1 MTAGTMNRDEA
12 LMLLP
17 FAANGSLTR
26 AEARAVEAWLEAD
39 ADLRGEAAF
48 LDRLRGMMQATPLPQ
63 TGAEFGLARLL
74 KALPPQDQPNPA
86 ASPRRRIMAWPAW
99 AAPALAAS
107 VAALVSM
114 LGTAALI
121 GRPGDAPF
129 DAPAEAPVYEQAS
142 GDATDLPVLTVSF
155 RPDAALAD
163 VAALLQANDLL
174 IVDGPGALGLYRLEL
189 PPGADALA
197 MAEVLRAADTLV
209 LSVDDP
215 Q

>member
-74 KALPPQDQPNPA
+74 KALPPQDLPNPA
-86 ASPRRRIMAWPAW
+86 ASPRRRMAWPVW
-99 AAPALAAS
+99 ATPALAAS

-121 GRPGDAPF
+121 GRPREAPT
-129 DAPAEAPVYEQAS
+129 EAPVYEQAS